1 MLRRI
6 RTTLALVVF
15 VLITLLFLDVTGTL
29 HKYFGWL
36 ASIQFWPAL
45 LALHVG
51 VLALLVVL
59 TLVFGR
65 IYCSI
70 ICPLGVMQDVVSRL
84 HGIRKKNRFTYSK
97 EKRWLRY
104 TVLAVFIVS
113 ALAGV
118 NAVVS
123 LLAPYSSYGRIAGS
137 LMKPVYE
144 AGNNVLAA
152 IAESV
157 NSYAFYSVDVWLKSL
172 PTLIVASVTL
182 VVIAV
187 LAWRGGRTY
196 CNTICPVGTILSFLA
211 RFSWFKV
218 RIDGSKCVNC
228 GLCTKNCKAS
238 AIDFKNHKI
247 DYSRCVVCGDCIG
260 KCHKGAISLSSRRA
274 DKRTSR
280 QVNKQ
285 TSGQADKR
293 TSQNADSAN
302 LLVNSSA
309 GVLSTNESRRSFL
322 LGVAVAAT
330 GAALA
335 QEKKKVDGGLAA
347 IEDKVAPRRL
357 TPLTPPGSLS
367 AQHFAQH
374 CTACQLC
381 VSTCPNGVLRP
392 STDLS
397 TFMQPTMSY
406 ERGYCRPECTKCG
419 EVCPTGAI
427 KPITRA
433 IKSATQIGH
442 AVWLKKNCVPLT
454 DGVECGNCAPLPH
467 GSHHHDTPEPQ
478 GRAFAED
485 TRCQR
490 GPLHRLR
497 SVRELVPRP
506 SVQRD
511 LRRGS
516 RGSQGGLSENGPLPL
531 PRWGSEGWRFYLQ
544 VNPNFRFNKT
554 SVCEKNAKTPCERRL
569 FALQKASF

>member
-247 DYSRCVVCGDCIG
+247 DYSRCVVCGDCID

-454 DGVECGNCAPLPH
+454 DGVECGNCARHCPTGAITMIPLNPKDER
-467 GSHHHDTPEPQ
+467 SPKIPAVNE
-478 GRAFAED
+478 A
-485 TRCQR
+485 RCIGCGACENLCPAR
-490 GPLHRLR
+490 PFSAIYVEGHEVHRE
-497 SVRELVPRP
+497 V
-506 SVQRD
+506 
-511 LRRGS
+511 
-516 RGSQGGLSENGPLPL
+516 
-531 PRWGSEGWRFYLQ
+531 
-544 VNPNFRFNKT
+544 
-554 SVCEKNAKTPCERRL
+554 
-569 FALQKASF
+569 